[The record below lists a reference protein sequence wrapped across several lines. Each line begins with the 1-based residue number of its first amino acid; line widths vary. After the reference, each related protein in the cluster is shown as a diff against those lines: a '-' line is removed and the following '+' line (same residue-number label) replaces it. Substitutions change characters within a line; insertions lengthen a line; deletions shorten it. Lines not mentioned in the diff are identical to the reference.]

1 MMSNINDMFTE
12 FIDRLISKCKHL
24 TGVDV
29 NPATVSFNDYPA
41 FVKNIHKRAIM
52 LAVIPSI
59 LLTIIIALLIVAFNT
74 NHTLI
79 ICTGVMLS
87 LIAIGFIVVIDDAIK
102 DSAPRLEPNPDSFA
116 TDSSYRLYLNSLKS
130 CYQHGVKPTLASD
143 NLTSKLAYCYSII
156 QYYYDNDKSSKSYE
170 HRKALQTQVVPLE
183 NALKCITE
191 TNEYL
196 VNNVGNNTNNVK
208 IGENA
213 IMKAV
218 SM

>member
-1 MMSNINDMFTE
+1 MSNTNDMFTGL
-12 FIDRLISKCKHL
+12 IDRLISKCKHL

-29 NPATVSFNDYPA
+29 NPATVSFDDYPE

-52 LAVIPSI
+52 LIAIPSI
-59 LLTIIIALLIVAFNT
+59 LLVSIITLIIVAFNT

-79 ICTGVMLS
+79 ICTAVMLP
-87 LIAIGFIVVIDDAIK
+87 LIVIGFIIVIDAIK

-116 TDSSYRLYLNSLKS
+116 TDNSYRLYLNSLKS
-130 CYQHGVKPTLASD
+130 CYQHGLTPTRASD
-143 NLTSKLAYCYSII
+143 ELTHKLAYCYAII
-156 QYYYDNDKSSKSYE
+156 QYYYDNDNSSKSYD
-170 HRKALQTQVVPLE
+170 HRKALQTQVAPLE
-183 NALKCITE
+183 TAIKCITE

-196 VNNVGNNTNNVK
+196 VNNAGSNTDNVK